1 MHETNDSP
9 NLIISAEGLQPSG
22 SQRFPALSH
31 RTLRIS
37 LFVAAIKFVKIADQQ
52 IPRLRYLSIRMSWL
66 CFGKL
71 KSVVDIHP

>member
-1 MHETNDSP
+1 MRETNDSP

-37 LFVAAIKFVKIADQQ
+37 LFVAPINFVKIADQQ
-52 IPRLRYLSIRMSWL
+52 IPQLRYFPIKM
-66 CFGKL
+66 
-71 KSVVDIHP
+71 V